1 MNDDEGL
8 TREELTARLVVLE
21 GFVYTLIEGLLRQAG
36 EQKGMA
42 GVNEIVQTVSFAVG
56 QYSSNL
62 EPDLKE
68 KAHAHFVALLQR
80 LQDRVAPSQ
89 SGPVN

>member
-1 MNDDEGL
+1 
-8 TREELTARLVVLE
+8 
-21 GFVYTLIEGLLRQAG
+21 
-36 EQKGMA
+36 MA